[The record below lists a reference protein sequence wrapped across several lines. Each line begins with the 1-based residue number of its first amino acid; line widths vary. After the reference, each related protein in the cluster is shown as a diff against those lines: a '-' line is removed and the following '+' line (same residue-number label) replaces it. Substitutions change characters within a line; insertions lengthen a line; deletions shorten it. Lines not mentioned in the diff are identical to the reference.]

1 MKKIIFFISLLVTLS
16 FYAPAMAAVYYVSPS
31 GSDTNPGTMVQPWQH
46 IAYATCGG
54 DIEWCPQVGTNPN
67 KLQAGD
73 TLYVR
78 GGTYYER
85 NIRIDNSG
93 AAGSPITIT
102 NYPGET
108 PIVDG
113 GFTNSVIMA
122 SGNLPEYSFL
132 INSPGSGYTSGAANV
147 AVTGGSGTGMT
158 VNIGYSASGA
168 LQYPSINTLGTG
180 YKLGEVVSVSGGV
193 GGTLKLWDDANE
205 AGVFDLGEGQSYQI
219 INGLNVEHGWKGNVL
234 VGDTYSGHDITI
246 QNCDLHDVI
255 GEDNSGEVF
264 LSHGIGNIVIQDNKF
279 HSAIIAPTQT
289 EVTTNND
296 NGVFV
301 ENNIQTAV
309 IRNNE
314 MYNVNQGIYFKY
326 QQPNLSA
333 PPFVVRNNF
342 IHDMVSSPTYDGE
355 SSAIFINNW
364 GTRVT
369 NNLIYNSPSTGISTG
384 ASFSCGGHSN
394 GGAFIS
400 HNTIVNTAEGVSVAW
415 YSACAAHPPVDN
427 IFRDNIIYNFT
438 DAYQRGVSIWQW
450 DNSYTADQSVTD
462 FDHNLLYSASYSS
475 PIMTNC
481 NRAYCYASL
490 AACTLNVCTNNIGQ
504 APVFYNAGFSQAA
517 DFALFPGSPG
527 KNAASDGT
535 DVGADVY
542 GVGIPQPINGR
553 LQMGGP
559 GERMSTSGGGRI
571 LIN

>member
-1 MKKIIFFISLLVTLS
+1 MIFFILVLFS
-16 FYAPAMAAVYYVSPS
+16 ASAALATNYYVSPS
-31 GSDTNPGTMVQPWQH
+31 GSDSNPGTIDSPWQH

-78 GGTYYER
+78 GGAYYER

-93 AAGSPITIT
+93 AEGSPITIT

-113 GFTNSVIMA
+113 GFTNSVSMT

-132 INSPGSGYTSGAANV
+132 INNPGSGYTSGATNV

-158 VNIGYSASGA
+158 VNIGYSSDGT
-168 LQYPSINTLGTG
+168 LQYPSINTLGMG
-180 YKLGEVVSVSGGV
+180 YKLGDIVTVAGGN
-193 GGTLKLWDDANE
+193 GSLKLWDDANE
-205 AGVFDLGEGQSYQI
+205 VGVFDIDGNGRSFI
-219 INGLNVEHGWKGNVL
+219 VINGLTVEHGWKANVL
-234 VGDTYSGHDITI
+234 IGENYSGHDITI
-246 QNCDLHDVI
+246 ENCDLRDMI

-264 LSHGIGNIVIQDNKF
+264 LSHGTANIVVQNNKL

-289 EVTTNND
+289 EVTPNND

-309 IRNNE
+309 IQNNE
-314 MYNVNQGIYFKY
+314 MYNVNQGIFFKY

-333 PPFVVRNNF
+333 PPFVFKNNV
-342 IHDMVSSPTYDGE
+342 IHDLVSSPTYDGE
-355 SSAIFINNW
+355 SAAIFINNW
-364 GTRVT
+364 GTQVT
-369 NNLIYNSPSTGISTG
+369 NNLIYNSPSIGISTG
-384 ASFSCGGHSN
+384 SSFSCSVHSN

-400 HNTIVNTAEGVSVAW
+400 HNTIVNTAEGVSMAW
-415 YSACAAHPPVDN
+415 YSSCAAHPPIDN

-438 DAYQRGVSIWQW
+438 DTHQRGVSIWEW
-450 DNSYTADQSVTD
+450 DNAYTADQSVTD

-481 NRAYCYASL
+481 NGGYCYASL
-490 AACTLNVCTNNIGQ
+490 AACTLNVCRNNIGQ
-504 APVFYNAGFSQAA
+504 APLFRDPGNG
-517 DFALFPGSPG
+517 DFTLKPNSPG
-527 KNAASDGT
+527 WHAASDGT
-535 DVGADVY
+535 SMGANVQAVGLTSSA
-542 GVGIPQPINGR
+542 GPSATTG
-553 LQMGGP
+553 LQ
-559 GERMSTSGGGRI
+559 
-571 LIN
+571 